1 MRPQSH
7 TPLADRAI
15 ATLASRQ
22 HGVVARWQLLEA
34 GVTARQVKL
43 RLRNG
48 RLHEIH
54 RGVYVPGHPVLTAHA
69 RDMAALLACGPH
81 AVLSHQSAASL
92 WGLLAY
98 PASAPAYVTIP
109 PERSATRP
117 RIKVRRAAIARA
129 DIRWRERMPL
139 TSPPRT
145 ILDLAG
151 ELGKDDLERLV
162 AEANYRRLA
171 SAPELRDQL
180 ERKRGKRG
188 NATLRTVLDLPGG
201 PARTRSPAERLMLR
215 LLRKAG
221 LTGYELNQRIHGFEV
236 DVLWRELSFV
246 LWRELSFAVEIDG
259 YDAHSGRLAFERDR
273 LKVAILE
280 AEGLSVMPIT
290 PRQLR
295 DDPEAVVARLRR
307 ALELA
312 GCPIPQRE

>member
-1 MRPQSH
+1 M
-7 TPLADRAI
+7 
-15 ATLASRQ
+15 
-22 HGVVARWQLLEA
+22 
-34 GVTARQVKL
+34 TARQVKL

-54 RGVYVPGHPVLTAHA
+54 RGVYLPGHPVLTAHA

-92 WGLLAY
+92 WGLLSY

-162 AEANYRRLA
+162 AEADYRRLA
-171 SAPELRDQL
+171 SAPELRDQI
-180 ERKRGKRG
+180 ERNPGKRG
-188 NATLRTVLDLPGG
+188 NATLRTVLELPGG
-201 PARTRSPAERLMLR
+201 PARTRSPAERLMLQ
-215 LLRKAG
+215 LLRQAG

-236 DVLWRELSFV
+236 DV

-273 LKVAILE
+273 LKVATLK
-280 AEGLSVMPIT
+280 AQGLDVMPIT

>member
-1 MRPQSH
+1 
-7 TPLADRAI
+7 
-15 ATLASRQ
+15 
-22 HGVVARWQLLEA
+22 
-34 GVTARQVKL
+34 
-43 RLRNG
+43 
-48 RLHEIH
+48 
-54 RGVYVPGHPVLTAHA
+54 
-69 RDMAALLACGPH
+69 
-81 AVLSHQSAASL
+81 
-92 WGLLAY
+92 
-98 PASAPAYVTIP
+98 
-109 PERSATRP
+109 
-117 RIKVRRAAIARA
+117 
-129 DIRWRERMPL
+129 MPL

-171 SAPELRDQL
+171 SAPELRAQL
-180 ERKRGKRG
+180 ERNPGKRG

-201 PARTRSPAERLMLR
+201 PARTRSPAERLMLQ
-215 LLRKAG
+215 LLRQAG

-236 DVLWRELSFV
+236 DV

-273 LKVAILE
+273 LKVAILK
-280 AEGLSVMPIT
+280 AQGMDVMPIT

-312 GCPIPQRE
+312 GRRIPQRD